1 VTEPSDPS
9 PHVVQRPRNRTD
21 QVAVSDFTMLVR
33 VSGQPE
39 ALQVFTDAQADEA
52 NQYAAS
58 TGGSVVPLPLAP
70 PSGYAADSD
79 GTLRPAPPPAP
90 TCTGMVDGP
99 DSDHGAAS

>member
-1 VTEPSDPS
+1 
-9 PHVVQRPRNRTD
+9 
-21 QVAVSDFTMLVR
+21 MLVR

-70 PSGYAADSD
+70 PSG
-79 GTLRPAPPPAP
+79 LHR
-90 TCTGMVDGP
+90 
-99 DSDHGAAS
+99 